1 MGEEHA
7 TGIVRAPRAR
17 GLSTARSVL
26 RVLALLARAPQGLRA
41 DEVSRVLGKSTSTAY
56 NLLDSLCEEG
66 FAVHDHGRYLLA
78 DPARTVAAALDAS
91 APSMGGLAGAL
102 DASAPSMAGLAAAV
116 DASPVPIGALAGT
129 LDELF
134 ASTHKRAYLAVM
146 RAGRMVVPLVRGQ
159 QGMRRIPG
167 LGAELGAN
175 AHALAIG
182 KIALAQ
188 LDGPALT
195 RYVSTGLRRFTPDT
209 ITDPAVL
216 VRQLARV
223 RRDGVADDR
232 EELAADSCCLAVPLR
247 DEHGRT
253 VAALGISMSTR
264 AFDRD
269 RDELTQQLLDVA
281 RRSELPA
288 FREEAGRSCPSP
300 SSAPSVAIPSAEMEV
315 SA

>member
-1 MGEEHA
+1 VGDEQA
-7 TGIVRAPRAR
+7 TGIDRVPRAR

-26 RVLALLARAPQGLRA
+26 RVLTLLARAPQGLRA
-41 DEVSRVLGKSTSTAY
+41 DEVSRTLGKSASTAY

-66 FAVHDHGRYLLA
+66 FAVHDHGRYRLA
-78 DPARTVAAALDAS
+78 DPARTVAHAVSTSAL
-91 APSMGGLAGAL
+91 
-102 DASAPSMAGLAAAV
+102 
-116 DASPVPIGALAGT
+116 PIGGLAGT

-167 LGAELGAN
+167 LGAELGDN

-188 LDGPALT
+188 LDAAALS
-195 RYVSTGLRRFTPDT
+195 RYVGSGLTAFTPDT

-216 VRQLARV
+216 ARQLAQV
-223 RRDGVADDR
+223 RRDGLADDR
-232 EELAADSCCLAVPLR
+232 EEMAADSCCLAAPLY
-247 DEHGRT
+247 DERGRA
-253 VAALGISMSTR
+253 VAAIGISMSVR
-264 AFDRD
+264 AFERD
-269 RDELTQQLLDVA
+269 RDELTGLLLDVA
-281 RRSELPA
+281 SRSELPA
-288 FREEAGRSCPSP
+288 IREDAGRSCPLPSP
-300 SSAPSVAIPSAEMEV
+300 APSVALPSAEMEV